1 MKNTHDS
8 CAELPQIYQSRRPE
22 KTVLYKT
29 LQENLE
35 TWVDQTFQS
44 GGSVPTHIEKDFRHY
59 LECGILSYG
68 FARAR
73 CECGHEFLVA
83 FSCKGRGICP
93 SCNTRHMAETAAHL
107 VDHVFPK
114 VPVRQ
119 WVLSL
124 PKRLRYY
131 LYHDPKIASKVLKIF
146 LDEIYKQ
153 LKQQFNIPLESQVK
167 LGGVSFIHR
176 FGASLNVHLHFHC
189 IVIEGLFISDSNGS
203 LRFRSINNITE
214 KDIKEVQKRVQLRV
228 LKGFKRWKF
237 LKDYEVENMKAWQG
251 GGGFSVDGSVKLH
264 KNDCKGLERLLR
276 YCARPIFASEKLQQL
291 SNNLLIY
298 KPDKQWKSSN
308 GQSYAQHPITLSPIE
323 FIEKIATLVP
333 PPRIHRHRYF
343 GVLAP
348 NSPYREQV
356 TSHASQSLDDGSITT
371 TDSLKETTIESDDSS
386 STKKSSSSHYLWAIL
401 IARIYAVFPL
411 ICPDCGGQM
420 KIIAFIREKP
430 IIQKILNSIDEPTK
444 PPVLSPPRAPP
455 LWEEYL
461 TDSFTEFIP
470 PDILPEYEFDQRIS
484 W

>member
-1 MKNTHDS
+1 MNDTKNNS
-8 CAELPQIYQSRRPE
+8 AIPPQIYQSRRPE
-22 KTVLYKT
+22 KTVLYKV

-35 TWVDQTFQS
+35 TWIEQTHEN
-44 GGSVPTHIEKDFRHY
+44 GGTVPTYIEKDFRQY
-59 LECGILSYG
+59 LECGLLSYG

-83 FSCKGRGICP
+83 FSCKRRGICP

-131 LYHDPKIASKVLKIF
+131 LYHDPKIASKVLRIF
-146 LDEIYKQ
+146 LDEISKQ
-153 LKQQFNIPLESQVK
+153 LKQHIDSPTESKIK

-189 IVIEGLFISDSNGS
+189 VVVEGFFIADSGGD
-203 LRFRSINNITE
+203 LQFQSIQNITD
-214 KDIKEVQKRVQLRV
+214 KDIREVQERVRQRV
-228 LKGFKRWKF
+228 LKGFKRWKL
-237 LKDYEVENMKAWQG
+237 LKDYEVENMKSWQG
-251 GGGFSVDGSVKLH
+251 GGGFSVDGSVQLH
-264 KNDCKGLERLLR
+264 KNDRKGLERLLR
-276 YCARPIFASEKLQQL
+276 YCARPIFASEKLEQI
-291 SNNLLIY
+291 SDNLLIY

-308 GQSYAQHPITLSPIE
+308 GHSYAQHPITLSPIE
-323 FIEKIATLVP
+323 FIEKISTLVP

-356 TSHASQSLDDGSITT
+356 TSHASQSLDDGLIKTA
-371 TDSLKETTIESDDSS
+371 DSS
-386 STKKSSSSHYLWAIL
+386 QGLSTEKAIPTTKKSSSSHYLWAIL

-411 ICPDCGGQM
+411 VCPDCGGQM
-420 KIIAFIREKP
+420 RIIAFIREKP
-430 IIQKILNSIDEPTK
+430 IINEILISIDEPTK
-444 PPVLSPPRAPP
+444 PPVLLPPRAPP
-455 LWEEYL
+455 LWDEYL
-461 TDSFTEFIP
+461 TNSSSEFML
-470 PDILPEYEFDQRIS
+470 PDVISDYEFDQRIS

>member
-1 MKNTHDS
+1 MNDTKNNG
-8 CAELPQIYQSRRPE
+8 AKPPQIYQSRRPE
-22 KTVLYKT
+22 KTVLYKV

-35 TWVDQTFQS
+35 TWIEQTHEN
-44 GGSVPTHIEKDFRHY
+44 GGTIPTYIEKDFRQY
-59 LECGILSYG
+59 LECGLLSYG

-83 FSCKGRGICP
+83 FSCKRRGICP

-146 LDEIYKQ
+146 LDEISKQ
-153 LKQQFNIPLESQVK
+153 LKQHIDSPPESKIK

-189 IVIEGLFISDSNGS
+189 VVIEGLFIANSDDHI
-203 LRFRSINNITE
+203 RYQTINTITD
-214 KDIKEVQKRVQLRV
+214 KDIQEVQKRVRLRV
-228 LKGFKRWKF
+228 LKGFKRWKL
-237 LKDYEVENMKAWQG
+237 LKDYEVENMISWQG
-251 GGGFSVDGSVKLH
+251 GGGFSVDGSVRLH
-264 KNDCKGLERLLR
+264 KNDSKGLERLLR

-323 FIEKIATLVP
+323 FIDKIATLVP

-356 TSHASQSLDDGSITT
+356 TSHASQVLDDGSITT
-371 TDSLKETTIESDDSS
+371 TDSLKETTTESNDSS

-411 ICPDCGGQM
+411 VCPDCGGQM
-420 KIIAFIREKP
+420 RIIVFIREKP
-430 IIQKILNSIDEPTK
+430 IIHEILNSISEPTK

-455 LWEEYL
+455 LWEESL
-461 TDSFTEFIP
+461 SDSSAELML
-470 PDILPEYEFDQRIS
+470 PDVLPEYEFDQRIS